1 MTSVK
6 NECTLIAQTI
16 KAVLEQTI
24 RPIKWVIVSDN
35 STDNTDEI
43 IIRYASQYSIIQY
56 IRKDSI
62 QKGFISKVEALKLAY
77 YELSKIEFD
86 FIGTLDGD
94 ITLERDYFERLFDE
108 FEKNE
113 KLGIG
118 GGVCWEL
125 VKYSYK
131 EQKISLTSVPG
142 GVQLFR
148 KRCFTDVGGYMPLEY
163 GGEDGIFEFMA
174 RMNGWL
180 VQAFPHLKAYHHRE
194 VGKTNNDKLL
204 KMSINYGKRFYY
216 MGYSLLFEIVRAGF
230 RLKDRPLIVGS
241 LVELFTFIVL
251 FVKREKRHV
260 PLVIQEFI
268 KREQYNRLWSYIS
281 ISHLRRK
288 VLLIRFKAC
297 LLIFGSLPI

>member
-1 MTSVK
+1 
-6 NECTLIAQTI
+6 
-16 KAVLEQTI
+16 LEQTI

-43 IIRYASQYSIIQY
+43 IIHYESQYSFIQY

-77 YELSKIEFD
+77 YELSKNDFD

-94 ITLERDYFERLFDE
+94 ITLEKDYYEKLFNE

-118 GGVCWEL
+118 GGVYWEL
-125 VKYSYK
+125 LKYNTFK
-131 EQKISLTSVPG
+131 AQKISLSSVPG
-142 GVQLFR
+142 GVQVFR
-148 KRCFTDVGGYMPLEY
+148 KKCFTDVGGYIPLEY

-180 VQAFPHLKAYHHRE
+180 VQAFPDLKAYHHRE
-194 VGKTNNDKLL
+194 VGKTNNDNLL
-204 KMSINYGKRFYY
+204 KILINCGKRFYY
-216 MGYSLLFEIVRAGF
+216 MGYSLLFEIVRTGC
-230 RLKDRPLIVGS
+230 RLKNRPLIIGS
-241 LVELFTFIVL
+241 LVELSTFICL
-251 FVKREKRHV
+251 FLKREKRHV
-260 PLVIQEFI
+260 PLEIEEFI

-281 ISHLRRK
+281 MSINFVFNQDHSQR
-288 VLLIRFKAC
+288 
-297 LLIFGSLPI
+297 